1 MRLAK
6 VADGTIKEDS
16 SAPLQKHITE
26 LQMSEKGLQRVVE
39 QWTED
44 YDLVVSG
51 NKKLASKCDQL
62 KTRCEGLQ
70 NELALARSESEKR
83 ISELENRL
91 ASVKPTTRRS
101 LKRARRN
108 YTIFRVLL
116 FNNLSKFM
124 IFMLRESRESGA
136 CVWR

>member
-1 MRLAK
+1 
-6 VADGTIKEDS
+6 
-16 SAPLQKHITE
+16 
-26 LQMSEKGLQRVVE
+26 MSKKGLQRVVE

-62 KTRCEGLQ
+62 TRCEGLQ
-70 NELALARSESEKR
+70 NELALARSESEKC
-83 ISELENRL
+83 IYELEKRL
-91 ASVKPTTRRS
+91 ASVKPIMGRS

-108 YTIFRVLL
+108 YMISRVLL
-116 FNNLSKFM
+116 FNNWSKFM
-124 IFMLRESRESGA
+124 IFMLRESRASGA